1 MARLPDQQLVD
12 QELSA
17 ADAFAL
23 TKVCSVGGLLGESV
37 EMQRL
42 FEQLARAAT
51 MRVDVLMIGEP
62 GSGKELAARCLHE
75 LSARSAE
82 PFLVLNCGAP
92 AAGRIEAEL
101 FGCDAGA
108 ASEDGV
114 AHFTSE
120 RGHLERA
127 GRGTVLLEEIGELP
141 PEMQLR
147 LLRALESRRIV
158 PVGGSREIEIHC
170 RVVATIQPD
179 SKASRSASVLP
190 DLLDRLSVCP
200 VIVPALRDRRGD
212 AELLARYFLAESV
225 LLGVVGGALGLALA
239 WAGVH
244 LLVAFGPVNLPRL
257 NEVRIDAVV
266 VVFTAGLSLIAAFA
280 FGAIPLLRLAP
291 LTTTLHDSGRGQT
304 ATRAQHRARHALM
317 TSQVALAL
325 VLLVASG
332 LMVRSVQQ
340 LRNMDLGFNPAST
353 LTFGLAL
360 PDRAYATRERAARAH
375 RAILERLNA
384 LPGVTSASA
393 SSGLPL
399 SGGNF
404 GNGLVVENELDNPQ
418 QLRRQFAWFRA
429 VAGGYLETAG
439 IRLIRGRTITRDDVD
454 RREPVVVIDE
464 TGSAIV
470 APLDGVH
477 GDPRDHDPGT
487 SWHFQSTKRAIPA
500 LTGKRGLSLF

>member
-200 VIVPALRDRRGD
+200 VFVPALRDRRGD
-212 AELLARYFLAESV
+212 AELLARYFLAVLNAEEGTSRRLSDASIECLERYSWPGNVRELRNAVHRAFILADGDLDLSV
-225 LLGVVGGALGLALA
+225 AIDRPLPLSSNGDTPILRIPVGTPLAEAERWMIVATLRKCEGNKTRAAALLGVSLKTLY
-239 WAGVH
+239 
-244 LLVAFGPVNLPRL
+244 NRL
-257 NEVRIDAVV
+257 HAY
-266 VVFTAGLSLIAAFA
+266 
-280 FGAIPLLRLAP
+280 
-291 LTTTLHDSGRGQT
+291 
-304 ATRAQHRARHALM
+304 RAQGFDMSDTDPAFIE
-317 TSQVALAL
+317 VA
-325 VLLVASG
+325 
-332 LMVRSVQQ
+332 
-340 LRNMDLGFNPAST
+340 N
-353 LTFGLAL
+353 
-360 PDRAYATRERAARAH
+360 
-375 RAILERLNA
+375 
-384 LPGVTSASA
+384 
-393 SSGLPL
+393 
-399 SGGNF
+399 
-404 GNGLVVENELDNPQ
+404 
-418 QLRRQFAWFRA
+418 
-429 VAGGYLETAG
+429 
-439 IRLIRGRTITRDDVD
+439 
-454 RREPVVVIDE
+454 
-464 TGSAIV
+464 
-470 APLDGVH
+470 
-477 GDPRDHDPGT
+477 
-487 SWHFQSTKRAIPA
+487 
-500 LTGKRGLSLF
+500 